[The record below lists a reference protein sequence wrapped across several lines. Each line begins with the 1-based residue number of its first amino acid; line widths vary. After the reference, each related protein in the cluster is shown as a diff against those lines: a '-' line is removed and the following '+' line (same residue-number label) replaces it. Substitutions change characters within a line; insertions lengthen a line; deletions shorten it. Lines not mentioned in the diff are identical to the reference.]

1 MTGFWAGAVALT
13 IVALAFL
20 LLPLWR
26 ERKRSGQ
33 PDIIGQLA
41 AVAIAPVAILLYG
54 VVTTFDPEL
63 ADEVEIRLDESELL
77 GQLEARLAE
86 DPNDINGWVLL
97 GRSYIQ
103 LGDYERAREALE
115 QAWNRSDA
123 PDDLLK
129 LAYAQTLLFTVEGS
143 ALSLGGDLVE
153 EVLATSP
160 DNEAAMLWGGIVA
173 IERNQPTVAAER
185 WTALL
190 ATRPPPEIENLI
202 RNQLVMLTGAPVAAS
217 TPADTANG
225 PVIDIEVGVA
235 DSINLEQF
243 GSNARLFVIARA
255 SDSPAPIAVAPYPL
269 SSLPGR
275 YSLSD
280 ADAMIPGRS
289 MSQYEA
295 VTIVARISGSGEAL
309 EQSGDVYAEATVDP
323 AAAETV
329 SLVIDKIV
337 P

>member
-1 MTGFWAGAVALT
+1 MGGFWAGAVALT
-13 IVALAFL
+13 LLALAFL

-33 PDIIGQLA
+33 STLTGQLA
-41 AVAIAPVAILLYG
+41 AVAIVPLAIVLYL
-54 VVTTFDPEL
+54 VVSTFDSDL
-63 ADEVEIRLDESELL
+63 ADEVALDEAALL

-86 DPNDINGWVLL
+86 DPSDINGWVLL

-103 LGDYERAREALE
+103 LGDYERARGALE
-115 QAWNRSDA
+115 QAWNRSDS

-129 LAYAQTLLFTVEGS
+129 LAYAQTLLFTVEGA
-143 ALSLGGDLVE
+143 ALSLAGDLVE

-160 DNEAAMLWGGIVA
+160 NNEAAMLWGGFVA
-173 IERNQPTVAAER
+173 IERSQPTVAAER

-190 ATRPPPEIENLI
+190 ATNPPPEIANLI
-202 RNQLVMLTGAPVAAS
+202 RNQLVLLTGAPAAAGVPPNS
-217 TPADTANG
+217 ATG
-225 PVIDIEVGVA
+225 PVVDIEVSVA
-235 DSINLEQF
+235 DSIDLDQF

-255 SDSPAPIAVAPYPL
+255 SDSPAPIAVAPHPL

-280 ADAMIPGRS
+280 ADAMIAGRS
-289 MSQYEA
+289 MSQYEQ

-309 EQSGDVYAEATVDP
+309 EESGDVYAEATVDP

-329 SLVIDKIV
+329 SLVIDRVV